1 MSYKSFVPV
10 VVNDDFKVSPKQ
22 VKKGAVDETSDRDVA
37 VQSLIS
43 VISQVKMIDKAMV
56 DILNNYRFH
65 GFETVRSDFNSVIF
79 HSVCPYMFLSKE
91 HDKETMVIHEKRF
104 ASINA
109 VWKQIITVSEA
120 LTYLHQKSSTS
131 SGGRMNGASD
141 EGWLSSS
148 RKADI
153 FLSIY

>member
-1 MSYKSFVPV
+1 MLV
-10 VVNDDFKVSPKQ
+10 VTTENIPGYE
-22 VKKGAVDETSDRDVA
+22 VKEVKGACFG
-37 VQSLIS
+37 LI
-43 VISQVKMIDKAMV
+43 VKSRGLGAD
-56 DILNNYRFH
+56 
-65 GFETVRSDFNSVIF
+65 
-79 HSVCPYMFLSKE
+79 
-91 HDKETMVIHEKRF
+91 
-104 ASINA
+104 
-109 VWKQIITVSEA
+109 